1 MWNIRS
7 HARRFPV
14 HTGTLT
20 PSIAHPNRFLN
31 HLKLFSA
38 GFLTF
43 RGGKIKNCTVSG
55 DKTND
60 FECAPGSWLAL
71 SVKPYRACQLSQRE
85 SPWHDGKVSGQ
96 TITLSGFAR
105 GSLFEGAVAQRLRG
119 FQSAEHKKSF
129 SEATWIFCMEPNSFG
144 VTRGEQPLVCNGD
157 DRGQRPKQGG
167 AVGAAACRMRVPR
180 KARSRR
186 REPQPAASRAS
197 KVAGAF
203 LVLFW
208 HAKENVSGGDALA
221 KGMKL

>member
-31 HLKLFSA
+31 HLKRFSA

-60 FECAPGSWLAL
+60 FECAPGSWLVL
-71 SVKPYRACQLSQRE
+71 SVKPCRACQLSQRE
-85 SPWHDGKVSGQ
+85 SPWHNGKVSGQ

-105 GSLFEGAVAQRLRG
+105 GSLFEGTVAQRLRG
-119 FQSAEHKKSF
+119 FQSEEHKKSF

-197 KVAGAF
+197 KVAET
-203 LVLFW
+203 LPR
-208 HAKENVSGGDALA
+208 
-221 KGMKL
+221 

>member
-71 SVKPYRACQLSQRE
+71 SVKPCRACQLSQRE

-157 DRGQRPKQGG
+157 DRGQWPKQGG
-167 AVGAAACRMRVPR
+167 AVGAAACRMRVPS

-197 KVAGAF
+197 KVAET
-203 LVLFW
+203 LPR
-208 HAKENVSGGDALA
+208 
-221 KGMKL
+221 

>member
-31 HLKLFSA
+31 HLKRFSA

-71 SVKPYRACQLSQRE
+71 SVKPCRACQLSQRE
-85 SPWHDGKVSGQ
+85 SPWHNGKVSGQ
-96 TITLSGFAR
+96 AAQLAVSPEPLPLGEVSPQVTERVHAVRNSPSHLALLDASPLGDGALDMAGKLPDKLQSFRHAR
-105 GSLFEGAVAQRLRG
+105 GSLSEGAGKTVR
-119 FQSAEHKKSF
+119 F
-129 SEATWIFCMEPNSFG
+129 
-144 VTRGEQPLVCNGD
+144 
-157 DRGQRPKQGG
+157 
-167 AVGAAACRMRVPR
+167 
-180 KARSRR
+180 
-186 REPQPAASRAS
+186 
-197 KVAGAF
+197 
-203 LVLFW
+203 
-208 HAKENVSGGDALA
+208 
-221 KGMKL
+221 

>member
-31 HLKLFSA
+31 HLKRFSA

-105 GSLFEGAVAQRLRG
+105 GSLFEGTVAQRLRG

-180 KARSRR
+180 KAQSRR

-197 KVAGAF
+197 KVAET
-203 LVLFW
+203 LPR
-208 HAKENVSGGDALA
+208 
-221 KGMKL
+221 

>member
-31 HLKLFSA
+31 HLKRFSA

-43 RGGKIKNCTVSG
+43 RGGKIKNRTVSG
-55 DKTND
+55 GKTND

-96 TITLSGFAR
+96 TAKSAVPERTVTLSVTAYAVRNSPSHLALLDASPLWDGALDMAAKLPGKLQSFRHAK
-105 GSLFEGAVAQRLRG
+105 GSLSEGAGKTVR
-119 FQSAEHKKSF
+119 F
-129 SEATWIFCMEPNSFG
+129 
-144 VTRGEQPLVCNGD
+144 
-157 DRGQRPKQGG
+157 
-167 AVGAAACRMRVPR
+167 
-180 KARSRR
+180 
-186 REPQPAASRAS
+186 
-197 KVAGAF
+197 
-203 LVLFW
+203 
-208 HAKENVSGGDALA
+208 
-221 KGMKL
+221 

>member
-31 HLKLFSA
+31 HLKRFSA

-60 FECAPGSWLAL
+60 FECAPGSWLVL
-71 SVKPYRACQLSQRE
+71 SVKPCRACQLSQRE
-85 SPWHDGKVSGQ
+85 SPWHNGKVSGQ

-105 GSLFEGAVAQRLRG
+105 GSLFEGTVAQRLRG

-186 REPQPAASRAS
+186 REPQPAVSRAS
-197 KVAGAF
+197 KVAET
-203 LVLFW
+203 LPR
-208 HAKENVSGGDALA
+208 
-221 KGMKL
+221 

>member
-31 HLKLFSA
+31 HLKRFSA

-43 RGGKIKNCTVSG
+43 RGGKIKKCTVSG

-60 FECAPGSWLAL
+60 FECAPGSWLTL

-96 TITLSGFAR
+96 TAKLAGALAPTWGSCRAAMTERVHAVRNSPSHLALLDASPLGDGALDMAGKLPDKLQSFQHAR
-105 GSLFEGAVAQRLRG
+105 GSLSEGAGKTVR
-119 FQSAEHKKSF
+119 F
-129 SEATWIFCMEPNSFG
+129 
-144 VTRGEQPLVCNGD
+144 
-157 DRGQRPKQGG
+157 
-167 AVGAAACRMRVPR
+167 
-180 KARSRR
+180 
-186 REPQPAASRAS
+186 
-197 KVAGAF
+197 
-203 LVLFW
+203 
-208 HAKENVSGGDALA
+208 
-221 KGMKL
+221 

>member
-31 HLKLFSA
+31 HLKRFSA

-43 RGGKIKNCTVSG
+43 RGGKAEIRTLWGENSPVC
-55 DKTND
+55 
-60 FECAPGSWLAL
+60 CADSPLWDGAL
-71 SVKPYRACQLSQRE
+71 GIAGKFAGRPQ
-85 SPWHDGKVSGQ
+85 SPRVRLLPLG
-96 TITLSGFAR
+96 
-105 GSLFEGAVAQRLRG
+105 GAVAQRLRG

-180 KARSRR
+180 KAQSRR

-197 KVAGAF
+197 KVAET
-203 LVLFW
+203 LPR
-208 HAKENVSGGDALA
+208 
-221 KGMKL
+221 

>member
-31 HLKLFSA
+31 HLKRFSA

-96 TITLSGFAR
+96 TTKLAGAPEPLPLGEVSPQVTERVHAVRNSPSHLALLDASPLWDGALDMAGKLPDKLQSFRHAR
-105 GSLFEGAVAQRLRG
+105 GSLSEGAGKTVR
-119 FQSAEHKKSF
+119 F
-129 SEATWIFCMEPNSFG
+129 
-144 VTRGEQPLVCNGD
+144 
-157 DRGQRPKQGG
+157 
-167 AVGAAACRMRVPR
+167 
-180 KARSRR
+180 
-186 REPQPAASRAS
+186 
-197 KVAGAF
+197 
-203 LVLFW
+203 
-208 HAKENVSGGDALA
+208 
-221 KGMKL
+221 

>member
-43 RGGKIKNCTVSG
+43 RGGKTKKRMVLGAESTIWNARREAGQPSQSSPVGLASSPNG
-55 DKTND
+55 RALGMAAQ
-60 FECAPGSWLAL
+60 FPGR
-71 SVKPYRACQLSQRE
+71 PQ
-85 SPWHDGKVSGQ
+85 
-96 TITLSGFAR
+96 
-105 GSLFEGAVAQRLRG
+105 SLRVRLLPLGGAVAQRLKG
-119 FQSAEHKKSF
+119 FKSAEHKKSF

-157 DRGQRPKQGG
+157 DRGQWPKQGG
-167 AVGAAACRMRVPR
+167 AVGTAACRMRVPR

-197 KVAGAF
+197 KVAET
-203 LVLFW
+203 LPR
-208 HAKENVSGGDALA
+208 
-221 KGMKL
+221 

>member
-31 HLKLFSA
+31 HLKRFSA

-197 KVAGAF
+197 KVAET
-203 LVLFW
+203 LPR
-208 HAKENVSGGDALA
+208 
-221 KGMKL
+221 

>member
-71 SVKPYRACQLSQRE
+71 SVKPCRACQLSQRE
-85 SPWHDGKVSGQ
+85 SPWHNGKVSGQ

-197 KVAGAF
+197 KVAET
-203 LVLFW
+203 LPR
-208 HAKENVSGGDALA
+208 
-221 KGMKL
+221 

>member
-71 SVKPYRACQLSQRE
+71 SVKPCRACQLSQRE

-157 DRGQRPKQGG
+157 DRGQWPKQGG

-208 HAKENVSGGDALA
+208 HAKENVPGGNALA

>member
-31 HLKLFSA
+31 HLKRFSA

-43 RGGKIKNCTVSG
+43 RGGKIKKCTVSG

-60 FECAPGSWLAL
+60 FECAPGSWLVL

-85 SPWHDGKVSGQ
+85 SPWHNGKVSGQ

-197 KVAGAF
+197 KVAET
-203 LVLFW
+203 LPR
-208 HAKENVSGGDALA
+208 
-221 KGMKL
+221 

>member
-31 HLKLFSA
+31 HLKRFSA

-60 FECAPGSWLAL
+60 FECAPGSWLVL
-71 SVKPYRACQLSQRE
+71 SVKPCRACQLSQRE
-85 SPWHDGKVSGQ
+85 SPWHNGKVSGQ

-105 GSLFEGAVAQRLRG
+105 GSLFEGTVAQRLRG

-186 REPQPAASRAS
+186 REPQPAASRVS
-197 KVAGAF
+197 KVAET
-203 LVLFW
+203 LPR
-208 HAKENVSGGDALA
+208 
-221 KGMKL
+221 

>member
-31 HLKLFSA
+31 HLKRFSA

-144 VTRGEQPLVCNGD
+144 VTRGEQPLVCNGN

-180 KARSRR
+180 KAQSRR

-208 HAKENVSGGDALA
+208 HAKENVPGGNALA

>member
-31 HLKLFSA
+31 HLKRFSA

-105 GSLFEGAVAQRLRG
+105 GSLFEGTVAQRLRG

-208 HAKENVSGGDALA
+208 HAKENVPGGNALA

>member
-31 HLKLFSA
+31 HLKRFSA

-60 FECAPGSWLAL
+60 FECAPGSWLVL
-71 SVKPYRACQLSQRE
+71 SVKPCRACQLSQRE
-85 SPWHDGKVSGQ
+85 SPWHNGKVSGQ

-105 GSLFEGAVAQRLRG
+105 GSLFEGTVAQRLRG

-167 AVGAAACRMRVPR
+167 AVGAAASRTRVPHG
-180 KARSRR
+180 RSRSGR
-186 REPQPAASRAS
+186 WEPQPGR
-197 KVAGAF
+197 
-203 LVLFW
+203 
-208 HAKENVSGGDALA
+208 
-221 KGMKL
+221 

>member
-105 GSLFEGAVAQRLRG
+105 SSLFEGAVAQRLRG

-144 VTRGEQPLVCNGD
+144 VTRGEQPLSRCGEGGV
-157 DRGQRPKQGG
+157 QR
-167 AVGAAACRMRVPR
+167 
-180 KARSRR
+180 
-186 REPQPAASRAS
+186 
-197 KVAGAF
+197 
-203 LVLFW
+203 
-208 HAKENVSGGDALA
+208 
-221 KGMKL
+221 